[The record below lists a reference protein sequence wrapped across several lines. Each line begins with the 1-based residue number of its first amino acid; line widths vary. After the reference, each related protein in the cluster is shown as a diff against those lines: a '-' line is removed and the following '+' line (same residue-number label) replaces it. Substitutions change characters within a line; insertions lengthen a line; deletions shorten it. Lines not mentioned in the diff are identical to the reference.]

1 MRQSIQPSIARALV
15 SALPLF
21 VGNPAVSQTKS
32 VEPPRIVSSF
42 TADSGAHYPFRQNM
56 YRALQ
61 LPDGKIIALSIARH
75 DGQQTMQGRYSNDD
89 GQTWSESH
97 DLFQWPKEAGGFGL
111 FNAIVDRAGEIHIW
125 SLCDA
130 NSGTLFPKTEEGT
143 PTRPG
148 EILDIWHVRSRDGRS
163 KWTTPKAIWE
173 GHGDDLLSGIQLRG
187 GRLLLPF
194 AYATPRS
201 WENRGGGFSDFTFI
215 GHYSV
220 KVVYSDDDGETWTT
234 SNEELVVETPDLS
247 TYGANEPVVLQL
259 SDGRVWMLIRTQ
271 RGRFYESFSD
281 DGSKWST
288 PTPSKLISSDA
299 PAGLL
304 RLKEGSILLFSN
316 ACLRYPYGY
325 GGRYVLHVA
334 ISKDDGKT
342 WRGYRE
348 VARDPAR
355 NEPESLRG
363 DYGVG
368 YTFPALTNDG
378 KVLFSNWVEEG
389 NVRNFRLLDP
399 AWIYETRQSTD
410 FSKDIDDWS
419 VFGSKGVGLEPDPE
433 DSGKKV
439 LSIHN
444 ADANWPAAAVWN
456 FPVGAKGQIKMRI
469 RLQPNFK
476 GALLGLTDHFSIPW
490 DLDDQFFNAFNLRI
504 APDGAILPNFKFT
517 AGRWYN
523 LTLDWDTDASKCR
536 ILVDGKLAGAIEDN
550 RRSSGINY
558 LRLRSVADEPD
569 GGLQIGSV
577 SADVSASWKPRAL
590 VATASKAGT
599 SAKK

>member
-1 MRQSIQPSIARALV
+1 MGESIQWSVVRVLV

-21 VGNPAVSQTKS
+21 SVNHAASQTKP

-42 TADSGAHYPFRQNM
+42 TAEPGAHYPFRQNM

-75 DGQQTMQGRYSNDD
+75 DGQQTMQGRYSTDD
-89 GQTWSESH
+89 GQTWSEPQ

-111 FNAIVDRAGEIHIW
+111 FNAIVDRDGEIHIW
-125 SLCDA
+125 SLCDG
-130 NSGTLFPKTEEGT
+130 NSGTLFPKEQEGT
-143 PTRPG
+143 PVRPG
-148 EILDIWHVRSRDGRS
+148 EILDLWHVRSRDGRTG
-163 KWTTPKAIWE
+163 WTAPKAIWL
-173 GHGDDLLSGIQLRG
+173 GHGDDLLSGIQLRS

-201 WENRGGGFSDFTFI
+201 WDNRGGGFYDFTFI
-215 GHYSV
+215 GNYSV
-220 KVVYSDDDGETWTT
+220 KVVYSDDDGETWKT
-234 SNEELVVETPDLS
+234 SNEELVVEIPDLS

-259 SDGRVWMLIRTQ
+259 NDGRVWMLIRTQ

-304 RLKEGSILLFSN
+304 HLKDGSILVFSN

-355 NEPESLRG
+355 NEVESFDG
-363 DYGVG
+363 DYGVS
-368 YTFPALTNDG
+368 YTFPTLLNDG

-389 NVRNFRLLDP
+389 NVRNFRLFDP
-399 AWIYETRQSTD
+399 VWVYETKQSTD
-410 FSKDIDDWS
+410 FLHGVDDWS
-419 VFGSKGVGLEPDPE
+419 IFGSKGVGLEPDPE
-433 DSGKKV
+433 NSGKQV
-439 LSIHN
+439 LSIRK
-444 ADANWPAAAVWN
+444 ADANWPAGAVWN
-456 FPVGAKGQIKMRI
+456 FPLGAKGQLEMRI
-469 RLQPNFK
+469 RLLPNFK

-490 DLDDQFFNAFNLRI
+490 DLDDQFFNAFNLWI
-504 APDGAILPNFKFT
+504 VPDGSILPDLKL
-517 AGRWYN
+517 ASERWYN
-523 LTLDWDTDASKCR
+523 VTLDWNTDARKCR
-536 ILVDGKLAGAIEDN
+536 ISVDGKFAGSIEDN
-550 RRSSGINY
+550 RRSTGINY
-558 LRLRSVADEPD
+558 LRLRSVADDPD
-569 GGLQIGSV
+569 GGLEIGSV
-577 SADVSASWKPRAL
+577 SADVSASWPYSVVSAG
-590 VATASKAGT
+590 SKADDL
-599 SAKK
+599 AKK

>member
-1 MRQSIQPSIARALV
+1 MRQSIQWSAARALV

-21 VGNPAVSQTKS
+21 AATHAVSQTKS
-32 VEPPRIVSSF
+32 VEAPRIVSTF
-42 TADSGAHYPFRQNM
+42 TAEPGAHYPFRQNM

-61 LPDGKIIALSIARH
+61 LPDGRIIALSIARH
-75 DGQQTMQGRYSNDD
+75 DGEQTMQGRYSNDD
-89 GQTWSESH
+89 GHTWSEPH

-111 FNAIVDRAGEIHIW
+111 FNAIVDRDGEIHIW
-125 SLCDA
+125 SLCDS
-130 NSGTLFPKTEEGT
+130 NSGTLFPKAEEGT

-148 EILDIWHVRSRDGRS
+148 EILDIWHVRSRDGRT
-163 KWTTPKAIWE
+163 KWTTPKAIWL
-173 GHGDDLLSGIQLRG
+173 GHGDDLLSGIQLRS

-201 WENRGGGFSDFTFI
+201 WENRGGGFYDFTFI
-215 GHYSV
+215 GNYSV
-220 KVVYSDDDGETWTT
+220 KVVYSDDDGETWKT

-259 SDGRVWMLIRTQ
+259 NDGRVWMLIRTQ

-281 DGSKWST
+281 DGSMWST

-304 RLKEGSILLFSN
+304 RLKDGSILLFSN

-348 VARDPAR
+348 VARDPVR

-368 YTFPALTNDG
+368 YTFPTLTNDG

-389 NVRNFRLLDP
+389 NVRSFRLFDP
-399 AWIYETRQSTD
+399 AWIYETQQSSD
-410 FSKDIDDWS
+410 FSKGIDDWS
-419 VFGSKGVGLEPDPE
+419 VFGSKGVALETDPE
-433 DSGKKV
+433 NSGKQV
-439 LSIHN
+439 LSIHK
-444 ADANWPAAAVWN
+444 ADTDWPAGAVWN
-456 FPVGAKGQIKMRI
+456 FPVGAKGRIKMRI
-469 RLQPNFK
+469 RLQPNFQ

-490 DLDDQFFNAFNLRI
+490 DLDDQFYNAFNLRI
-504 APDGAILPNFKFT
+504 APGGAILPNFQLA
-517 AGRWYN
+517 AGHWYN
-523 LTLDWDTDASKCR
+523 VTLDWDTYARKCSV
-536 ILVDGKLAGAIEDN
+536 LVDGKLVGAIEEN

-558 LRLRSVADEPD
+558 FRLRSIADEPD
-569 GGLQIGSV
+569 GGLQISSV
-577 SADVSASWKPRAL
+577 SADVSASWKQNVGEAI
-590 VATASKAGT
+590 ASKA
-599 SAKK
+599 AVAVKR